1 MSAVATALAINLP
14 GLFGT
19 DGRYYEFSRP
29 LRLEIEED
37 AEGNWHHSIPELE
50 LWAFEPLRSDSYRGF
65 IEYFEAWYAAYT
77 MDDDAVLGEG
87 AREFKQRLLGLIKI
101 L

>member
-1 MSAVATALAINLP
+1 MP

-19 DGRYYEFSRP
+19 DGRYYEFARP

-50 LWAFEPLRSDSYRGF
+50 LWAFEPLRSDSYRSF
-65 IEYFEAWYAAYT
+65 IEYFESWYGVYALDDEAA
-77 MDDDAVLGEG
+77 LGEG
-87 AREFKQRLLGLIKI
+87 GRLFKQRLLSLIKVI
-101 L
+101 